1 MFSPVLLKR
10 EEARLTLCLLVL
22 TRKTIFVLR
31 YNLFVILAQAH
42 PDVYLL
48 WNCYSFVNK
57 SFLLT
62 CKTNSHSV

>member
-31 YNLFVILAQAH
+31 YNLFVIW
-42 PDVYLL
+42 PR
-48 WNCYSFVNK
+48 
-57 SFLLT
+57 LT
-62 CKTNSHSV
+62 LMFTYYGIVIPLSINLFC